1 MVRESTAFIAK
12 TKQKQNTKKPHTRKK
27 YGQLMFKRSEL
38 PNGFQRR
45 VFKGKV
51 REGPQA
57 V

>member
-1 MVRESTAFIAK
+1 MVPS
-12 TKQKQNTKKPHTRKK
+12 KKN
-27 YGQLMFKRSEL
+27 GQFMLKRSEL